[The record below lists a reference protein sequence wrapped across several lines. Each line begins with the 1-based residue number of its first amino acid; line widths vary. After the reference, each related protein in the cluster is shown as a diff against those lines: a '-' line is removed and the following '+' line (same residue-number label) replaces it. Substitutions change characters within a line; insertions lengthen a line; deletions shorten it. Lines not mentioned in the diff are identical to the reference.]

1 MGVTLRAKDVPSFGH
16 LDTCFPGHCP
26 GPGHKLLPRWLG
38 PDPGPHRGQYQ
49 LHPPGGLEERVT
61 KKDAEL
67 ICGGHDGWLVE
78 IQAEHNGAH
87 GNHKNR
93 DIVKLISAKQGQ
105 NNIGTPGYNFQDQW
119 WIGATCQGPHGDH
132 NQGHWTWDHCGSD
145 VQWFDFYDNEPN
157 NWHSQNC
164 LTFLKDQDIFG
175 FGVYNWNDW
184 GCDYV
189 ARYICE
195 KAPMQRSTKPDQS
208 PPSAKY
214 RHLRRLWR

>member
-1 MGVTLRAKDVPSFGH
+1 MGDTLRTEQEMFQVLAIAISVFLAIVQAQDTTYCPDGWDVIQGH
-16 LDTCFPGHCP
+16 TADSINCI
-26 GPGHKLLPRWLG
+26 LL
-38 PDPGPHRGQYQ
+38 
-49 LHPPGGLEERVT
+49 GGLEERVT

-78 IQAEHNGAH
+78 IQAEHNGHH

-93 DIVKLISAKQGQ
+93 DIVKLISAK
-105 NNIGTPGYNFQDQW
+105 
-119 WIGATCQGPHGDH
+119 
-132 NQGHWTWDHCGSD
+132 QGHWTWDHCGSD

-175 FGVYNWNDW
+175 FGVYHWNDW

-195 KAPMQRSTKPDQS
+195 KAPMMPSTTAAPE
-208 PPSAKY
+208 PETTAAPRVAKY
-214 RHLRRLWR
+214 QQFPRVAKYLRRGLWN